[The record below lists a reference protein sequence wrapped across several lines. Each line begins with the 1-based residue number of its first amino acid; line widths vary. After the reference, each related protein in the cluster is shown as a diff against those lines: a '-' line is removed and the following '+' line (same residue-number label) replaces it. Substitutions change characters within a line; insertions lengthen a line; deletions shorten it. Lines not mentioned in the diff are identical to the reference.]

1 MSIQSNQVIR
11 KDLMPN
17 MINSSLQ
24 GAVEKFKH
32 CSCNIKIFLFEIILH
47 FGCTNL
53 ILVNYNANKYKF
65 KLDCL
70 EMDHTNTII

>member
-1 MSIQSNQVIR
+1 MQ
-11 KDLMPN
+11 N

-24 GAVEKFKH
+24 GAIEKFQH

-47 FGCTNL
+47 FWCTNL
-53 ILVNYNANKYKF
+53 IHVIYIANKYKF

-70 EMDHTNTII
+70 EMDHTNTFI